1 MIAVFLAPVYLLFQ
15 YYVLS
20 WGFAWTSSLSPMLD
34 SVWFRIP
41 AAAVYLLLAFSPL
54 FGLLVTREPFHH
66 AFKAIGNFWLG
77 LFLYILLLVPSTA
90 CAGPPVFFPCPASGI
105 SAITPCS
112 RPFQKSWP
120 SAGALF
126 PFRSLEPAYTDFFM
140 AER

>member
-54 FGLLVTREPFHH
+54 FGLLVTKEPFHH
-66 AFKAIGNFWLG
+66 ALKAIGNFWLG
-77 LFLYILLLVPSTA
+77 LFLYILLLVLA
-90 CAGPPVFFPCPASGI
+90 FDGLRRAAGLFSQSG
-105 SAITPCS
+105 
-112 RPFQKSWP
+112 F
-120 SAGALF
+120 
-126 PFRSLEPAYTDFFM
+126 
-140 AER
+140 